1 MPESVMRLQDGWRLA
16 IEREME
22 AEAFYRQLAG
32 LAKDETTKKLFEYL
46 AGEEIKHQER
56 LRREYESYFQTDM

>member
-1 MPESVMRLQDGWRLA
+1 
-16 IEREME
+16 ME

-32 LAKDETTKKLFEYL
+32 LAKDDTTKKLFEYL
-46 AGEEIKHQER
+46 AGEEVKHQER